1 MNETDSPSVSGAF
14 PATPPAIAANNA
26 ALMLSKRPK
35 PAAVGDIWHRVDGS
49 HLGDEVYE
57 GMELSWTTWRCEK
70 VTKCGAWFVCTEWR
84 ARDRVFAA
92 TSGARNLH
100 RTDVEALNA
109 LIARK
114 RRQLVILNSQTVAAQ
129 DTLGIARETLP
140 KLEAYRA
147 SGRYRP

>member
-1 MNETDSPSVSGAF
+1 MADAYPKTPKDFSALALANAETMRKHA
-14 PATPPAIAANNA
+14 
-26 ALMLSKRPK
+26 PK
-35 PAAVGDIWHRVDGS
+35 PAAVGDIWHRVDGY

-57 GMELSWTTWRCEK
+57 GMELSWTTWRCDK

-84 ARDRVFAA
+84 AGRGTRWTRFAL

-100 RTDVEALNA
+100 RTDVEALKA

-114 RRQLVILNSQTVAAQ
+114 QRQLVILNSQKVAAE
-129 DTLGIARETLP
+129 DTLGVARETLP

-147 SGRYRP
+147 SGRDRP

>member
-1 MNETDSPSVSGAF
+1 MIDAYPKTPEDFSTLALVNAETMRKN
-14 PATPPAIAANNA
+14 AT
-26 ALMLSKRPK
+26 K

-70 VTKCGAWFVCTEWR
+70 TTPRGAWFVCTEWR
-84 ARDRVFAA
+84 ARDRVFAL
-92 TSGARNLH
+92 TSCARNLH
-100 RTDVEALNA
+100 RTDVEALKA

-147 SGRYRP
+147 SGGAGSPST

>member
-1 MNETDSPSVSGAF
+1 MSA
-14 PATPPAIAANNA
+14 
-26 ALMLSKRPK
+26 PK
-35 PAAVGDIWHRVDGS
+35 PAAVGDIWHRVDGTWIDTGS
-49 HLGDEVYE
+49 ETYE
-57 GMELSWTTWRCEK
+57 GMELSWTTWRCDK

-100 RTDVEALNA
+100 RTDVEALKA

-114 RRQLVILNSQTVAAQ
+114 NRQIRILEGQARAAE
-129 DTLGIARETLP
+129 DTLTEAMVALP

-147 SGRYRP
+147 SGRDRP